1 MDMPLWLVEARWAFT
16 WACVCVAALLFAM
29 LLAVKARDAVAKSAA
44 FRWFM
49 RLPPWGKG
57 LFLAAAIP
65 FVAWAGDKPEQEVVR
80 GIKLESVDVTSTNA
94 TLRYHV
100 EDAASG
106 NAVTVTNRTAWIYRK
121 SVDGTWRLVMEVG
134 ASTGDEFITT
144 VSGFF
149 PGEDLDWKVIM
160 SGEDGEAGP

>member
-1 MDMPLWLVEARWAFT
+1 MPLWLVEARW
-16 WACVCVAALLFAM
+16 
-29 LLAVKARDAVAKSAA
+29 LLAVACLAGLGLCLLAVACLAGLRLLVESRAA
-44 FRWFM
+44 RWFM
-49 RLPPWGKG
+49 ALPPWARCLVLCLGCV
-57 LFLAAAIP
+57 

-80 GIKLESVDVTSTNA
+80 GIKLESVDVTSTDA

-106 NAVTVTNRTAWIYRK
+106 NAVTVTNRTAWIYKK

-134 ASTGDEFITT
+134 ASTGAEFITT

-160 SGEDGEAGP
+160 SGEDGEAEP